1 MIRQKDKE
9 TKKEVEENYDKIE
22 KGTVREINI
31 KSVIRGK
38 VKGAEK
44 ERDRNGKRRVEILIR
59 STKEE
64 KGKDRLKDKQGDKTK
79 EKKHKERNSEERKRK
94 GNKEIEK

>member
-31 KSVIRGK
+31 KRVIRRK
-38 VKGAEK
+38 VKGIEK
-44 ERDRNGKRRVEILIR
+44 EMGK
-59 STKEE
+59 
-64 KGKDRLKDKQGDKTK
+64 
-79 EKKHKERNSEERKRK
+79 
-94 GNKEIEK
+94 